1 MLQES
6 GEFSAHTADYWQ
18 VANFGLALFKVNTIQ
33 SYFSSQALKI
43 QSALYAITR
52 AEIPHTTVSL
62 HSHCVYKMIWWNNS
76 NNKENL
82 FARCVN
88 RRKVDSAPGYGRLAQ
103 LWLIF
108 LIQVVSR
115 EMPQVGGALHS
126 GVLLQ
131 KQNKV
136 ISTHLLLNSRWPGS
150 VKRQGRGVLNYLERR
165 HVRQVSHSCATSWQL
180 LAPGERYQLT
190 RICGPPGSLQDL
202 PSLVGWDT

>member
-6 GEFSAHTADYWQ
+6 GEFSAHSADYWQ

-82 FARCVN
+82 FARRVN

-150 VKRQGRGVLNYLERR
+150 VKRQRRGADACQTGFSFLR
-165 HVRQVSHSCATSWQL
+165 HFLAIVSSWREI
-180 LAPGERYQLT
+180 PG
-190 RICGPPGSLQDL
+190 PGYC
-202 PSLVGWDT
+202 